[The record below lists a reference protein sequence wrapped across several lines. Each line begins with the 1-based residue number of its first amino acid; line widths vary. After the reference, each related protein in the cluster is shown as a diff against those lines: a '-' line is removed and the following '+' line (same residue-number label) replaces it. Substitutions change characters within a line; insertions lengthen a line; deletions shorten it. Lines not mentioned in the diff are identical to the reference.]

1 VLCLLQAGWAVQ
13 RPNGGMP
20 AQVDA
25 VEGWIASA
33 GALVGALGGA
43 MGGALNGA
51 PAVALRRR
59 AVARPAPARA

>member
-25 VEGWIASA
+25 VEGWITSA
-33 GALVGALGGA
+33 GALGGA
-43 MGGALNGA
+43 PAGAIRR
-51 PAVALRRR
+51 PAA
-59 AVARPAPARA
+59 ARPAPTPV